1 MEKLPP
7 NPGVEANLRNF
18 IKSDHD
24 VGFPGGSVVG
34 SSPCNVGDVGSIP
47 GWRNPLEKEMT
58 THSSIPAWRIP
69 WTEESGGLLSMDKT
83 E

>member
-47 GWRNPLEKEMT
+47 GC
-58 THSSIPAWRIP
+58 
-69 WTEESGGLLSMDKT
+69 
-83 E
+83 